1 VKEIIVTSNVPSA
14 DIGKLDKL
22 TEVSITEFKASSVIV
37 AQTTSVEDPSF
48 NVKVTN
54 YGEDLIR
61 QPQLF
66 KYNQDTFSKID
77 LFIKAVNK
85 GINESISKFET
96 LSLSTG
102 KPQQDMLISFD
113 SVILQ
118 WDRQRVFLEIVSK
131 VDYITLLSNKGVSDN
146 GSVSELLSKGIQPSF
161 QDYKTLSE
169 VFSRLVTYN
178 ITLLDN
184 IQSTDDFL
192 GLANIDDDQVAAVQK
207 NLIEFRN
214 TNDLL
219 SFGLSNNYFDSFND
233 SDLVVISPNKV
244 INDISNINSE
254 LLSFN
259 INKRYEDI
267 SEIND
272 ILSIDLSIKFI
283 DTVFTTDLVDL
294 LKITVWN
301 VNDSTTASDDVLG
314 VANADDDQTAAIG
327 KNAFENIINTDSVN
341 TLTGLN
347 KNEQVSKSDSG
358 LINNQ
363 GYFSSNYIIPDYV
376 GTNTS
381 F

>member
-22 TEVSITEFKASSVIV
+22 TEVSIADLKASSIIV

-48 NVKVTN
+48 NVKVSN
-54 YGEDLIR
+54 YGEDLKR
-61 QPQLF
+61 QSALF
-66 KYNQDTFSKID
+66 KYNQDTFSKLD
-77 LFIKAVNK
+77 YFVKTFNK
-85 GINESISKFET
+85 GVAEIFNKSDI
-96 LSLSTG
+96 LSFNFG
-102 KPQQDMLISFD
+102 KPQQNMLISFD
-113 SVILQ
+113 S
-118 WDRQRVFLEIVSK
+118 FSK
-131 VDYITLLSNKGVSDN
+131 GFGKTYSESFSKSDTTYLSTDKAVSDN
-146 GSVSELLSKGIQPSF
+146 GSTSDLFSKGIQPSF
-161 QDYKTLSE
+161 QEYKTLSE

-207 NLIEFRN
+207 NLIELEN
-214 TNDLL
+214 TSDLL
-219 SFGLSNNYFDSFND
+219 SFGLSKIYLENFND
-233 SDLVVISPNKV
+233 SDLVNILSNKV
-244 INDISNINSE
+244 VNDISNINSE
-254 LLSFN
+254 LLSFS
-259 INKRYEDI
+259 INKGHNDI
-267 SEIND
+267 SD
-272 ILSIDLSIKFI
+272 VGDTLSIGLSIKLI
-283 DTVFTTDLVDL
+283 DTIFTTDLVDL

-314 VANADDDQTAAIG
+314 VANTDDDQTASIG
-327 KNAFENIINTDSVN
+327 KNAFENITETDSVT

-363 GYFSSNYIIPDYV
+363 NYFSSNYIIPGYV

>member
-1 VKEIIVTSNVPSA
+1 MKEIIVTSNVPSA

>member
-1 VKEIIVTSNVPSA
+1 MKEIIVTSNVPSA

-22 TEVSITEFKASSVIV
+22 TEVSITEFKVSSTIV

>member
-22 TEVSITEFKASSVIV
+22 TEVSIADLKASSIIV

-48 NVKVTN
+48 NVKVSN
-54 YGEDLIR
+54 YGEDLQR
-61 QPQLF
+61 QSALF
-66 KYNQDTFSKID
+66 KYNQDTFSKLD
-77 LFIKAVNK
+77 YFVKTFNK
-85 GINESISKFET
+85 SVAET
-96 LSLSTG
+96 LNKSDLLSLNSG
-102 KPQQDMLISFD
+102 KTQQDMLISFD
-113 SVILQ
+113 
-118 WDRQRVFLEIVSK
+118 RFSK
-131 VDYITLLSNKGVSDN
+131 GFGKTYSESFSKSDTTYLNTDKSVSDN
-146 GSVSELLSKGIQPSF
+146 GSTSDLFSKGIQPSF
-161 QDYKTLSE
+161 QEYKTLSE

-178 ITLLDN
+178 LTLLDN

-207 NLIEFRN
+207 NLIELEN
-214 TNDLL
+214 TSDLL
-219 SFGLSNNYFDSFND
+219 SFGLSKIYFESFND
-233 SDLVVISPNKV
+233 SDLVNILSNKV
-244 INDISNINSE
+244 VNDISNINSE
-254 LLSFN
+254 LLSFS
-259 INKRYEDI
+259 INKGHNDI
-267 SEIND
+267 SD
-272 ILSIDLSIKFI
+272 VGDTLSIGLSIKLI

-314 VANADDDQTAAIG
+314 VANTDDDQTASIG
-327 KNAFENIINTDSVN
+327 KNAFENITETDSVT

-363 GYFSSNYIIPDYV
+363 GYFSSNYIIPGYV

>member
-22 TEVSITEFKASSVIV
+22 TEVSIADLKASSIIV

-48 NVKVTN
+48 NVKVSN
-54 YGEDLIR
+54 YGEEILR
-61 QPQLF
+61 QPALF
-66 KYNQDTFSKID
+66 KYNQDTFSKLD
-77 LFIKAVNK
+77 YFVKTFNK
-85 GINESISKFET
+85 SVAET
-96 LSLSTG
+96 LNKSDLLSLNSG
-102 KPQQDMLISFD
+102 KTQQDMLISFD
-113 SVILQ
+113 
-118 WDRQRVFLEIVSK
+118 RFSK
-131 VDYITLLSNKGVSDN
+131 GFGKTYSESFSKSDTTYLNTDKSVSDN
-146 GSVSELLSKGIQPSF
+146 GSTSDLFSKGIQPSF
-161 QDYKTLSE
+161 QEYKTLSE

-178 ITLLDN
+178 LTLLDN

-207 NLIEFRN
+207 NLIELEN
-214 TNDLL
+214 TSDLL
-219 SFGLSNNYFDSFND
+219 SFGLSKIYFESFND
-233 SDLVVISPNKV
+233 SDLVNILSNKV
-244 INDISNINSE
+244 VNDISNINSE
-254 LLSFN
+254 LLSFS
-259 INKRYEDI
+259 INKGHNDI
-267 SEIND
+267 SD
-272 ILSIDLSIKFI
+272 VGDTLSIGLSIKLI

-314 VANADDDQTAAIG
+314 VANTDDDQTASIG
-327 KNAFENIINTDSVN
+327 KNAFENITETDSVT

-363 GYFSSNYIIPDYV
+363 GYFSSNYIIPGYV